1 MILVGVSYDKTS
13 VGFFATFNS
22 AVMKLLGNNEEEQNA
37 RAAALREQ
45 VYSLYSY
52 LYIPVEESPTE
63 LLQLQND
70 TMQKLLNKDVLQE
83 MVICIICLFPMNQ
96 LK

>member
-1 MILVGVSYDKTS
+1 
-13 VGFFATFNS
+13 
-22 AVMKLLGNNEEEQNA
+22 MKLLGNNEEEQNA